1 MPENEKFET
10 LLLKVMS
17 IADSEPDRR
26 AVAFKKEILTYGEL
40 KAHLLSA
47 ASILDRMGI
56 KAGDHVLFSAVSK
69 PEMPV
74 IYLAL

>member
-40 KAHLLSA
+40 KAPL
-47 ASILDRMGI
+47 
-56 KAGDHVLFSAVSK
+56 
-69 PEMPV
+69 
-74 IYLAL
+74 